1 MDGWGGLRDVS
12 GGLRGVVEEKGCG
25 VDGVGRIR

>member
-12 GGLRGVVEEKGCG
+12 GGLRGVLEERGFG
-25 VDGVGRIR
+25 VDDVQRIR